1 MQNSQERF
9 SPYGIFFS
17 KVVNN
22 ESKQSRLLKIS
33 QISSEEERGLFDDQ
47 EMGFGTDGSYLDV
60 YSVIA
65 VSQC

>member
-1 MQNSQERF
+1 M
-9 SPYGIFFS
+9 
-17 KVVNN
+17 
-22 ESKQSRLLKIS
+22 KIS